1 MMKSN
6 TYKCTNAHAI
16 KQTKE
21 LNLSFQ
27 VTEFG
32 EELIQ
37 DDTIGLKTLF
47 LFQIVNYQKRKNE
60 KYI

>member
-1 MMKSN
+1 MKSN

-37 DDTIGLKTLF
+37 DDTIGLKTFCFIPDCKLP
-47 LFQIVNYQKRKNE
+47 E
-60 KYI
+60 KKIYF